1 MIRATLLGIFLCIG
15 LGSGCASIPDP
26 GEKAALDSGTLLHFD
41 SIVIDTHSD
50 TTPRFEE
57 PNWDFGARHAASD
70 GHMDLPRIREGGLDV
85 EFWSIWM
92 GKREVPGSAIREA
105 LERIDA
111 VHRMVDRHSDEV
123 VLAGS
128 VAEIRDAVARG
139 KFVSLMGIEG
149 GHIIEESLAALRN
162 FYRLGVRYMT
172 LTHSFNTRWA
182 DSAGTDEIPEP
193 THNGL
198 TDFGR
203 EVVLE
208 MNRIGMMVD
217 ISHVSDKTYFDVL
230 EITHAPVIASH
241 SSARAVADHPR
252 NMTDAML
259 EALAK
264 NGGVVMIN
272 FYPAYIDALAGDAT
286 NRYFDLHAAFFDRID
301 EEHADDPAAQRQAWA
316 AHYEDFPVPQTSLAV
331 LLDHFDHAIEIAGPE
346 HVGIGADWDGV
357 DSMPI
362 GMHEVNRLPD
372 LTRGLLARGHSEQT
386 IRKVLGENLLRV
398 MKEVEVISETNS
410 ALPGSGF

>member
-1 MIRATLLGIFLCIG
+1 
-15 LGSGCASIPDP
+15 
-26 GEKAALDSGTLLHFD
+26 
-41 SIVIDTHSD
+41 
-50 TTPRFEE
+50 
-57 PNWDFGARHAASD
+57 
-70 GHMDLPRIREGGLDV
+70 
-85 EFWSIWM
+85 
-92 GKREVPGSAIREA
+92 
-105 LERIDA
+105 
-111 VHRMVDRHSDEV
+111 
-123 VLAGS
+123 
-128 VAEIRDAVARG
+128 
-139 KFVSLMGIEG
+139 
-149 GHIIEESLAALRN
+149 
-162 FYRLGVRYMT
+162 
-172 LTHSFNTRWA
+172 
-182 DSAGTDEIPEP
+182 
-193 THNGL
+193 
-198 TDFGR
+198 
-203 EVVLE
+203 

-286 NRYFDLHAAFFDRID
+286 DRYFDLHAAFFDRID
-301 EEHADDPAAQRQAWA
+301 EEHADDPAAQRRAWA

-357 DSMPI
+357 DSLPI
-362 GMHEVNRLPD
+362 GMHEVNQLPD

-398 MKEVEVISETNS
+398 MKEVEVISEIQ
-410 ALPGSGF
+410 